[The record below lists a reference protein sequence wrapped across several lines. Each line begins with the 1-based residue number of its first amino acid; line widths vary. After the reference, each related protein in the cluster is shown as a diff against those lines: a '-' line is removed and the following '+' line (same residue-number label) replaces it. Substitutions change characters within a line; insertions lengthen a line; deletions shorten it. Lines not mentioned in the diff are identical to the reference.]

1 MKIKSM
7 IALNKIWKKLALGAV
22 LTVLFVMLIMNVIV
36 DKINTYYYLDEFEGD
51 LESMSDVASSAL
63 EEPLWHLSEQT
74 LLSICDSFFEN
85 KSVSQIVVTDNSL
98 GILYD
103 RKIYGFQHE
112 KEMLVTKEKDIIHN
126 ENVIGSVKL
135 TMTKYF
141 IEQQSSRASQ
151 IRILEAVLLILF
163 LLITL
168 FAIISKTTK
177 PLIDLKNALKL
188 VADSENETPQI
199 EINSNDEIGDLSR
212 SFNEMSIN
220 IIDARMAI
228 QHLNEDLE
236 DKVELRTKELN
247 LKNNELVESLEI
259 IQATE
264 EELVASNQNLSN
276 TLSELQE
283 VQELLVESGKMALL
297 GELVA
302 GVAHEI
308 NTPIG
313 VSLTVSSFIEREV
326 NRLVDKVNENSLTKN
341 EFLESLG
348 RLEESSSSIVRN
360 LLRAGELI
368 TSFKQVAVDQA
379 SHSVRKFNFHDYI
392 DETLRNLHSKFKH
405 RKIDIVNNCPDDL
418 TLISYPGAYAQVFT
432 NLIMN
437 SLIHGFD
444 EEDTGLITIDVKK
457 VDKSLIILFHD
468 NGKGIPEEYIRK
480 VFNPFFT
487 TKRGDGG
494 TGLGLNITYNIAIN
508 ILKGNITCESN
519 MNEGTTFTLTVPYHH
534 PDIDEELH
542 R

>member
-1 MKIKSM
+1 
-7 IALNKIWKKLALGAV
+7 
-22 LTVLFVMLIMNVIV
+22 
-36 DKINTYYYLDEFEGD
+36 
-51 LESMSDVASSAL
+51 
-63 EEPLWHLSEQT
+63 
-74 LLSICDSFFEN
+74 
-85 KSVSQIVVTDNSL
+85 
-98 GILYD
+98 
-103 RKIYGFQHE
+103 
-112 KEMLVTKEKDIIHN
+112 
-126 ENVIGSVKL
+126 
-135 TMTKYF
+135 
-141 IEQQSSRASQ
+141 
-151 IRILEAVLLILF
+151 LF